1 MISNLTVVNFWH
13 FHRLHLEFS
22 FKLICENLQKIFL
35 VSFFVIDAQ
44 RLFNQFIVNPS
55 DRLHV
60 KQICRL
66 NSFEVLYDHICLSLR
81 SGKSVKFR
89 KLYFQKKLYSVIFS
103 VVIFGL
109 NWVYY
114 NQEIKTMRD
123 PS

>member
-13 FHRLHLEFS
+13 FHGPHLEFS
-22 FKLICENLQKIFL
+22 MKLICENLQKIFL

-44 RLFNQFIVNPS
+44 RLSNQFIVNPS

-66 NSFEVLYDHICLSLR
+66 NSFEVLYDPVCLLLR

-89 KLYFQKKLYSVIFS
+89 KLYFQ
-103 VVIFGL
+103 
-109 NWVYY
+109 
-114 NQEIKTMRD
+114 QKTVL
-123 PS
+123 SNF

>member
-13 FHRLHLEFS
+13 FHGLHLVFS
-22 FKLICENLQKIFL
+22 IKLICENLQKIFL

-44 RLFNQFIVNPS
+44 RLSNQFIVNPS

-66 NSFEVLYDHICLSLR
+66 NSFEVLYDPVCLLLR

-89 KLYFQKKLYSVIFS
+89 KLYFQ
-103 VVIFGL
+103 
-109 NWVYY
+109 
-114 NQEIKTMRD
+114 QKTVL
-123 PS
+123 SNF

>member
-1 MISNLTVVNFWH
+1 MVMKVEIYFLLGIAAFSLVPCWMIH
-13 FHRLHLEFS
+13 
-22 FKLICENLQKIFL
+22 IFL

-44 RLFNQFIVNPS
+44 RLSNQFIVNPS

-66 NSFEVLYDHICLSLR
+66 NSFEVLYDHVCLSLR

-89 KLYFQKKLYSVIFS
+89 KLYFS

-114 NQEIKTMRD
+114 NQEIKTKRD